1 MSDPRTV
8 HTYCRI
14 CQAHC
19 GLLIDVDGERIVRV
33 NGDPEHP
40 VSRGYTCSKGRA
52 LGDMHHDPDRLEQ
65 PQLNGQPAPWDAVMT
80 DLGARLRALVDEHG
94 PDAIACYRSTG
105 WVLDAIGRSAA
116 DRWIRALGTAQ
127 IYSPAT
133 IDTPNRMLVPD
144 LVVGAPFIQPV
155 VDWEQTQLLIV
166 FGQNFVVSHGHATA
180 VPDPV
185 RRIRGIKD
193 RGGSVIVVDP
203 RRTETA
209 RLADLHLEIAPGTDV
224 ALAAHLVRLRLQSRC
239 DNEYL
244 DRAADRDSIPRLS
257 DAVAPY
263 DRDLTARF
271 CELDPL
277 DLDRA
282 ATLLDSVD
290 RVSCVSGTGVSM
302 GPAAN
307 ATEWLGWALAAVTGS
322 LDRDG
327 GMLVNPGVIRPQ
339 SETGPTTMDRVTGP
353 PPSSRPEFEHA
364 YGEYP
369 SAILC
374 DEIRAGT
381 VRALIS
387 FGGNVLASFPDSAKT
402 RDALASLDVLA
413 VTELRHTQTTSLAT
427 HVLATCDQLERHDVT
442 FFMDQAFPVPFAQ
455 YTPPVV
461 SPVGDRRPLWWVMTE
476 LAHRMGMEVPGL
488 APSADEEELLA
499 RVIKRSRVPFD
510 ALRAAPS
517 GVRFDDAPRSNWLVP
532 DRLPRG
538 ALDLAPPPLVA
549 ELQAWAADQ
558 AGHRVEPAVDGS
570 LTLICRRLPHQ
581 MNSDLQELPS
591 QHRAPFATLLMN
603 QRDARPRGLT
613 DGDRVKVTSA
623 SGATEAVVEVT
634 DHIRPGVVS
643 LPHAW
648 KSPAVNNLTSTDGL
662 DPLTGMPRFTGF
674 SVSVTASR
682 S

>member
-1 MSDPRTV
+1 MTDLRTV
-8 HTYCRI
+8 TTYCRI

-33 NGDPEHP
+33 TGDPEHP

-65 PQLNGQPAPWDAVMT
+65 PLLSGRPAPWDAVMT
-80 DLGARLRALVDEHG
+80 DLGARLRAIVEEHG

-133 IDTPNRMLVPD
+133 IDTPNRMVVPD

-155 VDWEQTQLLIV
+155 VDWEQTRLLIV

-185 RRIRGIKD
+185 TRIRQIKD

-209 RLADLHLEIAPGTDV
+209 RHADLHLEITPGTDV
-224 ALAAHLVRLRLQSRC
+224 ALAAHFVKLRLESRR
-239 DNEYL
+239 DREYL
-244 DRAADRDSIPRLS
+244 DRAADRDSVARLA

-263 DRDLTARF
+263 DRDRTARL
-271 CELDPL
+271 CDLDPL

-282 ATLLDSVD
+282 AAMLGAVD
-290 RVSCVSGTGVSM
+290 RLSYVSGTGVSM
-302 GPAAN
+302 GPVAN

-327 GMLVNPGVIRPQ
+327 GMLLNPGVIRPQ
-339 SETGPTTMDRVTGP
+339 SESGPATMDRVTGP
-353 PPSSRPEFEHA
+353 PPRSRPEFQHA

-369 SAILC
+369 SAVLS
-374 DEIRAGT
+374 DEIRAGN

-387 FGGNVLASFPDSAKT
+387 FGGNVLASFPDTAKT
-402 RDALASLDVLA
+402 RAALESLEVLA
-413 VTELRHTQTTSLAT
+413 VTELRPTQTTALAT

-442 FFMDQAFPVPFAQ
+442 FFMDQAFPIPFAQ

-461 SPVGDRRPLWWVMTE
+461 SPVGDRRPLWWVMAE
-476 LAHRMGMEVPGL
+476 LADRMGMEVPGL
-488 APSADEEELLA
+488 APAADEVEVLA

-510 ALRAAPS
+510 TLRAAPS
-517 GVRFDDAPRSNWLVP
+517 GVVVEEVPRSNWLIP
-532 DRLPRG
+532 ERLPRG
-538 ALDLAPPPLVA
+538 TLDLAPPPLVA
-549 ELQAWAADQ
+549 ELQTWAGERTAPRG
-558 AGHRVEPAVDGS
+558 APATDGS
-570 LTLICRRLPHQ
+570 LALICRRLPHQ
-581 MNSDLQELPS
+581 MNSDLQELRS
-591 QHRAPFATLLMN
+591 QLRAPFATLLMHEV
-603 QRDARPRGLT
+603 DARPRGLT
-613 DGDRVKVTSA
+613 DGARVTVTNA
-623 SGATEAVVEVT
+623 NGATEAVVEVT

-662 DPLTGMPRFTGF
+662 DPLTGMPRYTGIP
-674 SVSVTASR
+674 VSVTASP